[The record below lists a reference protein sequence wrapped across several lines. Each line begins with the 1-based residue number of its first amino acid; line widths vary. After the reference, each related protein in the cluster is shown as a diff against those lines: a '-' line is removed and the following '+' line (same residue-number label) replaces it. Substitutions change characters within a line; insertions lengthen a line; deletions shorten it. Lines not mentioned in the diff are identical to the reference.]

1 MESSDSRAAVAAVL
15 RGEQPRHIP
24 FGVYA
29 VDCDLASRILGRKT
43 LVRDKVAQQLML
55 WEDRRDELAEALA
68 ADGPELYRKLD
79 CVDVVLPAKVAP
91 ALPPRGAALPPADS
105 PERVRRVDDDTWA
118 DGRGNAWKCAFD
130 TNDVCQV
137 AWAPPDYTAYTAPSS
152 QGGSPEPAA
161 PVAPLVD
168 DSAFEAYDAVIG
180 ALRDDR
186 FLAGHAA
193 GFSPMVLPGGMEH
206 GLMEYYLN
214 PESVRAMAAAV
225 AARHRSQDGAWLDR
239 GLDAAFVEE
248 DFATSRGPL
257 MDPVMFRSFCLPV
270 FVDRVRS
277 VRRYVPWVFVHSC
290 GDNHLLMDQYLEA
303 GIDCYQSLQT
313 GVMELG
319 ERIGSYGDRM
329 TFWGGVPVELLVGGE
344 PADVAAAV
352 RSAYADAARSRDTL
366 AAAGRRG
373 GAFILGPSHSAAYGT
388 SYDNFMAML
397 DEHVRLRDRY

>member
-1 MESSDSRAAVAAVL
+1 MKPSDSRAAVAAVL

-43 LVRDKVAQQLML
+43 LVRDKVAQQVML
-55 WEDRRDELAEALA
+55 WEGRRDELAESLA
-68 ADGPELYRKLD
+68 TDGPELYRKLD

-91 ALPPRGAALPPADS
+91 ALPPRGAGLPPAGS
-105 PERVRRVDDDTWA
+105 PERVRRVDDHSWA
-118 DGRGNAWKCAFD
+118 DGRGNVWKCAFD

-137 AWAPPDYTAYTAPSS
+137 AWGPPDYAAYTAPL
-152 QGGSPEPAA
+152 GTKNGSAGAERAA
-161 PVAPLVD
+161 AVD
-168 DSAFEAYDAVIG
+168 ESAFEAYDAVIG

-186 FLAGHAA
+186 FLAGHSA
-193 GFSPMVLPGGMEH
+193 GFSPMVLPGGMEN

-214 PESVRAMAAAV
+214 PESVRAMATAV
-225 AARHRSQDGAWLDR
+225 AARHRSQDAAWLRR

-257 MDPVMFRSFCLPV
+257 MDPAMFRSFCLPL

-277 VRRYVPWVFVHSC
+277 VRRYVPWVFFHSC

-319 ERIGSYGDRM
+319 ELIRSYGDRM

-344 PADVAAAV
+344 PAEVAAAV
-352 RSAYADAARSRDTL
+352 RSAYADAARARDSL

-397 DEHVRLRDRY
+397 DEHVRLRDRW

>member
-43 LVRDKVAQQLML
+43 LVRDKVAQQVML

-91 ALPPRGAALPPADS
+91 ALPPRGAGLPPDGS
-105 PERVRRVDDDTWA
+105 PERVRRIDEGTWA
-118 DGRGNAWKCAFD
+118 DGRGNAWKCVFD

-137 AWAPPDYTAYTAPSS
+137 AWAATDYAAYTAPGDAD
-152 QGGSPEPAA
+152 GGGGRGERSASP
-161 PVAPLVD
+161 VD
-168 DSAFEAYDAVIG
+168 ESAFEAYDAVIG
-180 ALRDDR
+180 ALQGER
-186 FLAGHAA
+186 FLAGHSA
-193 GFSPMVLPGGMEH
+193 GFSPMVLPGGMEN

-214 PESVRAMAAAV
+214 PESVRAMATSLAE
-225 AARHRSQDGAWLDR
+225 RHRGQDGAWLGR

-248 DFATSRGPL
+248 DFATSRAPL
-257 MDPVMFRSFCLPV
+257 MDPAMFRSFCLSA
-270 FVDRVRS
+270 FIDRVQS
-277 VRRYVPWVFVHSC
+277 VRRYVPWVFFHSC
-290 GDNHLLMDQYLEA
+290 GDNHLLMDMYLEA

-319 ERIGSYGDRM
+319 ELIRSYGDRM

-344 PADVAAAV
+344 PADVASAV
-352 RSAYADAARSRDTL
+352 RTAYADAARARDTL